1 MNQTFN
7 DELKALIALVRF
19 KKYKR
24 DGCVLYAKYDIYKP
38 ECTVSELVWGFCRNP
53 CYARKLVREL
63 LANIPDYPEILS
75 KSTQMIQQDTIYPS
89 FDAAMVQLCKKIGAP
104 QIVFS
109 TESTNIRD
117 GFYIDE
123 DNRVVQSYNATD
135 DDGETWHGFLV
146 TPEWVNGVSNV
157 CVCLYSQCEGWS
169 DTMIWQHSYGPA
181 SITKRIKNI
190 DNDLCLFQPL
200 KHPLPLLNLNLRVSV
215 QITYKSAVTTIDESF
230 ATPRQV
236 FGILSNDF
244 SNWLV
249 ESSIQLKLFKNE
261 TAKINMQDK
270 TIDVCK

>member
-75 KSTQMIQQDTIYPS
+75 KSTQMIQRDTIYPS
-89 FDAAMVQLCKKIGAP
+89 FDAAMVQLCKKKDAP

-123 DNRVVQSYNATD
+123 DNRVVQSHNASD

-146 TPEWVNGVSNV
+146 TPEWAKSVSNV
-157 CVCLYSQCEGWS
+157 SVGLFTQCEGWS

-181 SITKRIKNI
+181 SIAKRVKNI
-190 DNDLCLFQPL
+190 DNGLCLFQPL
-200 KHPLPLLNLNLRVSV
+200 KHPLPLLNLNLRVGV
-215 QITYKSAVTTIDESF
+215 QITYKASVTTTETF
-230 ATPRQV
+230 EPPRQV

-261 TAKINMQDK
+261 TAKINMQDE